1 MELYIFNILIAEVY
15 NMLSILVGLKN
26 TFCLGFHQI
35 VFIGHYLGIFASANP
50 SKLVIFWL

>member
-1 MELYIFNILIAEVY
+1 MELYIFNILIVEVY